1 MSIVPSM
8 PQNLHLGS
16 MKVDLS
22 LNTKG
27 ISTSCFLSTGRYTN
41 ENNCIVLKRHL
52 CGANS
57 VFALVVMNFD
67 CCGISKQKV
76 KVETIAKS

>member
-1 MSIVPSM
+1 MISIVPSM
-8 PQNLHLGS
+8 LQNLHLGS
-16 MKVDLS
+16 MNVDLGRLVS
-22 LNTKG
+22 WNTKG
-27 ISTSCFLSTGRYTN
+27 ISTSCFLPTGRYTN
-41 ENNCIVLKRHL
+41 ENNCIVLKSHL

-76 KVETIAKS
+76 D